1 MIGCGLAFPAA
12 TLEGNVAP
20 DQKEQPRWIRYLAY
34 AFATV
39 WLGTFLYRYIDPT
52 SRQDRAI
59 LRNFS
64 SQQILSISVEP
75 ARAGYPTLVNQTVLI
90 KDRQSIAAFSKAFSH
105 LSGHNPEH
113 PEVTRAAILRIQ
125 LKDRVLGG
133 YLEES
138 SNDGTV
144 FYCMSGVTK
153 GWVYGTYLVPDGGE
167 LFNLINEVRAHA
179 SSIAAFA
186 ESFSSTSVARCSCLG
201 PSGDCRRSCDL
212 WCGVPVVIASR
223 WR

>member
-1 MIGCGLAFPAA
+1 
-12 TLEGNVAP
+12 LEGNVAP

-75 ARAGYPTLVNQTVLI
+75 ARAGYPTLVNQAVLI

-144 FYCMSGVTK
+144 FYCMSGVTT

-167 LFNLINEVRAHA
+167 LFNLIKK
-179 SSIAAFA
+179 FA
-186 ESFSSTSVARCSCLG
+186 PTPA
-201 PSGDCRRSCDL
+201 P
-212 WCGVPVVIASR
+212 
-223 WR
+223 